1 MKEKYHYLF
10 GPLFSRRFGR
20 PLGFDLAS
28 HATLAE
34 LEKWLKRDA
43 L

>member
-10 GPLFSRRFGR
+10 GHLSPRRFGR
-20 PLGFDLAS
+20 LLGFDLAS

-34 LEKWLKRDA
+34 REEWLKTDG